1 MTDKKTLG
9 TERTLIVAWEEV
21 NSWEN
26 LVEYRYN
33 SNMILDVVM
42 IVSMNILEFQL
53 ICKLS
58 N

>member
-42 IVSMNILEFQL
+42 IVSMNILKFQL